1 MNVDRAVMAFA
12 GLMILLSVVLTWA
25 VSPYWLLFTAFIG
38 LNMLQAAFT
47 GFCPAATFFRWFG
60 VKAGCAFQ

>member
-12 GLMILLSVVLTWA
+12 GLMILLSVVLSWL
-25 VSPYWLLFTAFIG
+25 VSPYWMLFTVFIG

-47 GFCPAATFFRWFG
+47 GFCPAALIFRLFG